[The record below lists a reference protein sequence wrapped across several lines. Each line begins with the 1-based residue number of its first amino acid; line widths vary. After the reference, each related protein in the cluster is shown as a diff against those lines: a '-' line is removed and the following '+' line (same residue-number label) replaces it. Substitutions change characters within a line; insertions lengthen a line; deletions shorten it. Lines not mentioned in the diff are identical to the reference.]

1 MNTLLYVSSLL
12 LDMSGH
18 RADTDNSNAHDYLLV
33 IYCLVGLG
41 LFALFFLGSGAFSK
55 DTDKELKIWGC
66 LAIIGVVACIIVLI
80 NMCSH

>member
-1 MNTLLYVSSLL
+1 MNTLLFVSSLL

-18 RADTDNSNAHDYLLV
+18 RADTDNSNAHDYLSV

-41 LFALFFLGSGAFSK
+41 LFAVFFGPAIFSK
-55 DTDKELKIWGC
+55 DTDKEFKIWGC
-66 LAIIGVVACIIVLI
+66 LAIIGVVVCIIVLI